1 MTHRYKNGNID
12 QWNKVESSEINPYS
26 YGQLI
31 YNKEL
36 RIYNEQTTVSSIKDA
51 GETRLVH
58 IKE

>member
-51 GETRLVH
+51 GETR
-58 IKE
+58 